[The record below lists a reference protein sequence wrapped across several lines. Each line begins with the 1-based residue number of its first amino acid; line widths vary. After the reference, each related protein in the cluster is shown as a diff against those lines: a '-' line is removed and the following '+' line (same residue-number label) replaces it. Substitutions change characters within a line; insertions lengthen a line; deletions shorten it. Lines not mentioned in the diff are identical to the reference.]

1 MSTPYVKISLGNYI
15 MAGGIRMK
23 DCWVIYNGSLTSD
36 KFRDQAELLAEAA
49 ERAGLRAFI
58 KKNYE
63 VLMDVQSGLEERP
76 DFVVFLDKDILLATF
91 LKNEGIPVFNDPE
104 VIETCDNK
112 AKQYIQLA
120 KNGIRMPKTIIAPKV
135 YPAFTIAQSGYYERV
150 LDTLSLPLIIK
161 EGHGSFGMKV
171 YLIETEEQFY
181 NKVDE
186 LRGVDYVF
194 QQYIETSKG
203 RDIRVNIVGGEIVA
217 AMHRASETDFRANIT
232 NGGTATVIELTEE
245 QKDLAIQAAAA
256 VGAEFAGVDL
266 LFGEDDRPLLCEV
279 NAAAHI
285 RNIYNVTGI
294 NVADKMIEYIIGKLS

>member
-1 MSTPYVKISLGNYI
+1 
-15 MAGGIRMK
+15 MK
-23 DCWVIYNGSLTSD
+23 KCWVIYNGSLTSD
-36 KFRDQAELLAEAA
+36 KFRDQAELLRDAA
-49 ERAGLRAFI
+49 ERAGVIATL

-63 VLMDVQSGLEERP
+63 VLMALDDKLIDRP

-91 LKNEGIPVFNDPE
+91 LKNAGIPIFNDPE

-120 KNGIRMPKTIIAPKV
+120 KNNIPMPETIIAPKV
-135 YPAFTIAQSGYYERV
+135 YPNFTIEGSGYYEKV
-150 LDTLSLPLIIK
+150 LEKLGLPMIIK

-171 YLIETEEQFY
+171 YLIETAEEFFT
-181 NKVDE
+181 KVDE

-194 QQYIETSKG
+194 QQFIATSRG

-217 AMHRASETDFRANIT
+217 AMYRSSETDFRANIT
-232 NGGTATVIELTEE
+232 NGGVASMIDLTSE
-245 QKDLAIQAAAA
+245 QKELAIQAAEA

-266 LFGEDDRPLLCEV
+266 LFGENEAPLVCEV

-294 NVADKMIEYIIGKLS
+294 NIADRMISYILGKLG